1 MRSSL
6 LCLLALTCAF
16 VLPSVTALS
25 DELRGSSSSNNV
37 TDSGYSAKLNIRIE
51 QITNGNSSTE
61 QLLENDLL
69 KTQLRASE
77 QREAVLRAQLVQA
90 LDHGRKK
97 EASLSS
103 IPRAS
108 AFQPLRTGVQMTYTL
123 PCGAKAEL
131 CLHKDGR
138 WFVHEYHKKRTISR
152 QVLLRN
158 VPTERSTLFTVLGDG
173 VTSVYQTTLGNFEI
187 VIQ

>member
-1 MRSSL
+1 MRSLL
-6 LCLLALTCAF
+6 LCLLALTCASIH
-16 VLPSVTALS
+16 PSLTALS
-25 DELRGSSSSNNV
+25 DEPRGSSSSNSA
-37 TDSGYSAKLNIRIE
+37 TDSGNSAKLKIRID
-51 QITNGNSSTE
+51 QITNVGSSTE
-61 QLLENDLL
+61 ELENDLL
-69 KTQLRASE
+69 KTQLLAAE
-77 QREAVLRAQLVQA
+77 QREAVLRAQLLQA
-90 LDHGRKK
+90 LDHRLKK
-97 EASLSS
+97 EASSS
-103 IPRAS
+103 SVPRAS
-108 AFQPLRTGVQMTYTL
+108 TFQPLRTGVQMTYTL

>member
-1 MRSSL
+1 MRSLL
-6 LCLLALTCAF
+6 LCLLALTCAS

-37 TDSGYSAKLNIRIE
+37 TDSGNSAKLKIRIE
-51 QITNGNSSTE
+51 QITNVSSSTE
-61 QLLENDLL
+61 ELENELL
-69 KTQLRASE
+69 KTQLLAAE
-77 QREAVLRAQLVQA
+77 QREAVLRAQLLQA
-90 LDHGRKK
+90 LDHGLKK
-97 EASLSS
+97 EASS
-103 IPRAS
+103 ISMPRAS

-138 WFVHEYHKKRTISR
+138 WFVHEYHKKRTISK
-152 QVLLRN
+152 QVLLRS
-158 VPTERSTLFTVLGDG
+158 VPTERSTFFTVLGDG
-173 VTSVYQTTLGNFEI
+173 VTSVYQTTLSNFEI